1 MEYTHEQAQ
10 MLHDTMEEYEGRK
23 EEKEMEYCGANVREV
38 IETHYPE
45 LFNVIAWFNFEDCC
59 DLEDWLNQKTHF
71 VFTGDQWESY
81 TLDLISEG
89 EDE

>member
-10 MLHDTMEEYEGRK
+10 RLYDNMEPNEGKDK
-23 EEKEMEYCGANVREV
+23 EPEYCGPTAKDVAMIHYTEFYEIMVKYDMANDFDW
-38 IETHYPE
+38 H
-45 LFNVIAWFNFEDCC
+45 
-59 DLEDWLNQKTHF
+59 DWLYGKTHF
-71 VFTGDQWESY
+71 MYNAFDAQWESY

>member
-10 MLHDTMEEYEGRK
+10 RLYDNMEPNEGKK
-23 EEKEMEYCGANVREV
+23 EKDVYCGANVREV

-45 LFNVIAWFNFEDCC
+45 LFNVVCKFNFEDHC

-71 VFTGDQWESY
+71 VFTGYQWESY

-89 EDE
+89 EG